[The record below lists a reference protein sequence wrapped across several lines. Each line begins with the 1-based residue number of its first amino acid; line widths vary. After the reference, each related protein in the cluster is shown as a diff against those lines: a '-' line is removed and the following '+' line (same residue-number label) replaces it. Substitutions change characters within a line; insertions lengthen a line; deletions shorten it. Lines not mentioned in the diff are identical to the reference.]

1 MKMLYLLYK
10 SCSRHFK
17 SEILIMIQVFVA
29 IVLLN
34 TSIIPFV
41 KFGQI
46 HYWIADKMPDEMVY
60 YSIPTFAPLDSGD
73 TYDYFSV
80 LYSDNRIKSI
90 CLTYHTVGYINGE
103 KADIYLYSPEVF
115 NYLNS
120 PLASGSWDYKNN
132 AIYINQGVV
141 SKFGEID
148 EYEVTVNDSL
158 FNFQG
163 RYSTVGIINKNDIVF
178 DITQAGDHP
187 EYSEVGIDY
196 SGLRHLIPTRT
207 KLLAIVPFDIRAN
220 HPTYDMIGGAIIEL
234 QDSSESTDF
243 VREYNASLRSGK
255 MFLKMDLEANS
266 IRRLVGT
273 YKYDALISILVSI
286 STLLGVGGYTYLRLD
301 DLKKQMGIYIF
312 CGCPFKL
319 YSTII
324 IMLNIILLTVPAV
337 VAYYT
342 RNILVLSEGYDSIGS
357 FAIAFVFVLGVSLI
371 PITITLFSSKK
382 SSLMQLIYHGD

>member
-1 MKMLYLLYK
+1 MAY
-10 SCSRHFK
+10 
-17 SEILIMIQVFVA
+17 
-29 IVLLN
+29 
-34 TSIIPFV
+34 
-41 KFGQI
+41 
-46 HYWIADKMPDEMVY
+46 
-60 YSIPTFAPLDSGD
+60 
-73 TYDYFSV
+73 
-80 LYSDNRIKSI
+80 
-90 CLTYHTVGYINGE
+90 
-103 KADIYLYSPEVF
+103 
-115 NYLNS
+115 
-120 PLASGSWDYKNN
+120 
-132 AIYINQGVV
+132 GV
-141 SKFGEID
+141 
-148 EYEVTVNDSL
+148 
-158 FNFQG
+158 
-163 RYSTVGIINKNDIVF
+163 
-178 DITQAGDHP
+178 
-187 EYSEVGIDY
+187 
-196 SGLRHLIPTRT
+196 RHLIPTRT

-371 PITITLFSSKK
+371 PITGYLVPGQLFFHFRKHSTPNR
-382 SSLMQLIYHGD
+382 YR